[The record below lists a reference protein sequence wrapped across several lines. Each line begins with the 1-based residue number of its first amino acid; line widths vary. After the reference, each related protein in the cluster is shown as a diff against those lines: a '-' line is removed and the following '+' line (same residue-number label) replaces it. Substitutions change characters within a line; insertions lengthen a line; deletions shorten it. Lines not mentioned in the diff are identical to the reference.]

1 MTPTGHPTE
10 IRFRSSVPVFL
21 VGDVDAT
28 CAWYVQHLGFTV
40 AGIFP
45 PRPPSAWA
53 SLQRGGA
60 EIMLQGLDGYRK
72 PDVYDRR
79 DGGVWHLYIRMNGVL
94 KFYES
99 LDGWPFIRRTLCK
112 QPYGDWEFEVE
123 DLNGYVLVFGGDETV
138 D

>member
-10 IRFRSSVPVFL
+10 IRLRSSVPVFL
-21 VGDVDAT
+21 VADVDAT

-79 DGGVWHLYIRMNGVL
+79 DGGVWHVYIRMNGVL

-99 LDGWPFIRRTLCK
+99 LDGRPFIRRTLCK